1 LTRRVP
7 AAPPV
12 DDLVLRPLVA
22 ADFAEA
28 RAVADGWFGRPV
40 GLTMHLL
47 FFDQLGPHGVHAA
60 RAGAPAAMAGVL
72 LGLPSAAEPD
82 LAYVHFHMV
91 DPALRG
97 RGVGAALYRE
107 FGRRMHAAGRT
118 RVRALANPAF
128 TASVRFH
135 EALGFRGTV
144 RPGLLGPGQD
154 RIVFE
159 RPLPLDP

>member
-1 LTRRVP
+1 MP
-7 AAPPV
+7 GAP
-12 DDLVLRPLVA
+12 DLVLRPLVP
-22 ADFAEA
+22 ADFADA
-28 RAVADGWFGRPV
+28 RAVADDWFGRTV
-40 GLTMHLL
+40 GLSMHLL
-47 FFDQLGPHGVHAA
+47 FFDQLGPHGVRAA
-60 RAGAPAAMAGVL
+60 QRDTPERMAGVL

-107 FGRRMHAAGRT
+107 FGRRMHDVGRT
-118 RVRALANPAF
+118 RIRALAHPAF

-135 EALGFRGTV
+135 EALGFRGTP
-144 RPGLLGPGQD
+144 RPALLGPGQD

-159 RPLPLDP
+159 RALPLDPP